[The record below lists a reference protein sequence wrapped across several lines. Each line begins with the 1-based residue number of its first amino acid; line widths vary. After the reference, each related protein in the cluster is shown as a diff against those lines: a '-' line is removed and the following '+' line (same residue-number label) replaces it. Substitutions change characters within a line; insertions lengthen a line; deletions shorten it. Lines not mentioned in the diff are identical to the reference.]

1 MSGKEFRLDQ
11 IVFCFEHFKKC
22 KQTEI
27 RYIRGRKFLD
37 KGDSLYLFREHT
49 IQANRRNSSRR
60 GVCGLNLFSH
70 LRSIIRWFDARVIFQ
85 NPSIEVRQLGSSS
98 IRRYPSTGIVL
109 HLFRRHAAISTPSY
123 CVIANS
129 NVYLFLVK
137 VAPGSRCVSLYP
149 DRCVG
154 ILAGRSSSFPGSS
167 RSADCSGV

>member
-11 IVFCFEHFKKC
+11 IVFCFEHSKKC
-22 KQTEI
+22 KQTGI

-49 IQANRRNSSRR
+49 IQANRRSSSRR

-85 NPSIEVRQLGSSS
+85 HPSIEFRQLGSSS
-98 IRRYPSTGIVL
+98 IRRYPGTGIVF

-123 CVIANS
+123 CVIAES
-129 NVYLFLVK
+129 QCLLISCQGCPRGMRRL
-137 VAPGSRCVSLYP
+137 ALPGSQR
-149 DRCVG
+149 
-154 ILAGRSSSFPGSS
+154 
-167 RSADCSGV
+167 